1 MKIIK
6 RNGVEQNFSPEKI
19 RRVIKLAN
27 NSVQGIDRL
36 KSEEDFEQIFN
47 YVIDSLSQ
55 FGTVSVET
63 IQDKIRDAFMNF
75 NYFEIANAFIKFREE
90 KRQNKKFTELEDQVI
105 STCNYTNEAVKQ
117 DNANK
122 NPRVLAVQR
131 DYIAGAVCKSIG
143 RKVLPK
149 DIVDAHEKGLIH
161 FHDFDYSPAQKMS
174 NCCLVN
180 LKDMLE
186 NGFAM
191 NDTPIHKTTQG
202 FKTVCTLASQVTAQ
216 IAGQQYGGQ
225 TMGWAHIARYVEIS
239 RKSITEELV
248 REECLLED
256 RPFPE
261 NYNRSD
267 KPTTIETEYD
277 RYVALCKAQG
287 VQSIKSY
294 KDYVKILN
302 SRLAVEITSGVKTF
316 QYQTITILS
325 SNGQTAF
332 LSMSMNLEDC
342 EEDKQWEEDTKLV
355 FAEVLRQ
362 RIKGIP
368 DKHGNLVPVVFP
380 KLLYFLDERNHAPGT
395 ENWWLTKLA
404 AESAAK
410 TMAPDFISSKVQK
423 KVKKTNHTWPCMGAV
438 TGSSTVDVLILNPN
452 YTVKKTLSNE
462 AIEAV
467 FNELDKDEYSEED
480 NFNVLS
486 RFKPF
491 EGFSGIFKISHYL
504 ESEDRKSHF
513 VDNFFIGSSKDL
525 GKTFTT
531 YSKIIK
537 KTGDLKVLNK
547 KCVSNSSWGLDPTP
561 DWNEIGDDE
570 VDTDTNLSHWKFEVL
585 EQCSLDRL
593 FIREL
598 YYRNTYKVGNKSAVN
613 SLNESQVPKTPL
625 FNDEVEYSDNS
636 LLRQGYTYSRKLDSS
651 RCFIKVFDQWVP
663 IKRIT
668 KNDPNKTFFDLY
680 EIKLSNSTTIK
691 GTEDHPLLTDQ
702 GRTLLEDLNKPDT
715 VKKVI
720 SSVNLSSVEIQGI
733 KPLGRSE
740 VETYDFEVDGDMF
753 NLDGILSYNCRSFA
767 TVYDPEKLEATE
779 TIAFGIEYKEKY
791 TVAELY
797 EKSKTENLKYRMFLR
812 TEGYYKG
819 DVNEIDH
826 FEEIEGQVYLICR
839 PKYWGFFNGGVV
851 TINLPHI
858 ALESHKNKAEFW
870 RILDQ
875 RCELAYRALVE
886 RYKSL
891 KDAPSDAAPALR
903 QYGALFRLKSDE
915 NWNHFIVGPRC
926 TYSLGYA
933 GLWETQLYMTGKKL
947 TEDQSFANEI
957 LNFFNKKHDDWH
969 TRLMNKHDPNS
980 WLNTSTYGTPQENLV
995 GKLSQSLKRDFGF
1008 VEGVTDHDYV
1018 TNSYHINPAEPI
1030 DWATKL
1036 VIESK
1041 LMDRS
1046 TGGAISYV
1054 ELPNLTK
1061 NLEAVEAIIQYMYD
1075 TIIYSELNVKQ
1086 DICYKCDYHGVIN
1099 LVRDNG
1105 KLVWECPVCRNRDTS
1120 MMFINRRVCGYVGNA
1135 QNSANQSRMADYE
1148 SRVEHTNVPL
1158 S

>member
-6 RNGVEQNFSPEKI
+6 RNGVEQDFSPEKI

-36 KSEEDFEQIFN
+36 KSEDDFEQIFN
-47 YVIDSLSQ
+47 YVIESLSQ

-75 NYFEIANAFIKFREE
+75 NYFEIANAFIKFREN

-225 TMGWAHIARYVEIS
+225 TMSWAHIARYVEIS

-256 RPFPE
+256 KVFPE

-267 KPTTIETEYD
+267 RPTTVEVEYD
-277 RYVALCKAQG
+277 RYVALCNAQG
-287 VQSIKSY
+287 VQNIKSFKNY
-294 KDYVKILN
+294 TKLLN

-342 EEDKQWEEDTKLV
+342 EKDKQWEEDTKLV

-423 KVKKTNHTWPCMGAV
+423 RVKKTSHTWPCMGAAR
-438 TGSSTVDVLILNPN
+438 GDETVSIKIDDEVFENIPIKEA
-452 YTVKKTLSNE
+452 YEKLSE
-462 AIEAV
+462 ANKGHGGG
-467 FNELDKDEYSEED
+467 FRDQDKSDISDFWGVCGVY
-480 NFNVLS
+480 
-486 RFKPF
+486 KITHIP
-491 EGFSGIFKISHYL
+491 SGKFY
-504 ESEDRKSHF
+504 
-513 VDNFFIGSSKDL
+513 IGSSKNVGRRLNEHNSCIRHRSSLGDTYLIGDFNTNNYKRELLEECKLDDL
-525 GKTFTT
+525 LDTEFKHIEV
-531 YSKIIK
+531 KNKNCINK
-537 KTGDLKVLNK
+537 RDLRNQKHLKVQKDLNK
-547 KCVSNSSWGLDPTP
+547 WYTVVKD
-561 DWNEIGDDE
+561 
-570 VDTDTNLSHWKFEVL
+570 VDGE
-585 EQCSLDRL
+585 
-593 FIREL
+593 
-598 YYRNTYKVGNKSAVN
+598 
-613 SLNESQVPKTPL
+613 
-625 FNDEVEYSDNS
+625 
-636 LLRQGYTYSRKLDSS
+636 
-651 RCFIKVFDQWVP
+651 RCFIRRMGEWTP
-663 IKRIT
+663 IRRIT
-668 KNDPNKTFFDLY
+668 YNDPKACDLKLY
-680 EIKLSNSTTIK
+680 EVIYNRNDINVSLFV
-691 GTEDHPLLTDQ
+691 TEDHPLRTQNGRVETQNIAKGDTIFDSLTLQ
-702 GRTLLEDLNKPDT
+702 PYQ
-715 VKKVI
+715 V
-720 SSVNLSSVEIQGI
+720 VNCEATDI
-733 KPLGRSE
+733 KEP
-740 VETYDFEVDGDMF
+740 TYDFEVDNDMF
-753 NLDGILSYNCRSFA
+753 DLSGILSYNCRSFA
-767 TVYDPEKLEATE
+767 TVYDPEKLGANE
-779 TIAFGIEYKEKY
+779 TVAFGTGYKEKY
-791 TVAELY
+791 TVAELH

-826 FEEIEGQVYLICR
+826 FEEIEGQIYLICR

-875 RCELAYRALVE
+875 RCELTYRALVE

-903 QYGALFRLKSDE
+903 QHGALFRLKDNE
-915 NWNHFIVGPRC
+915 NWNNFIVGPRC

-969 TRLMNKHDPNS
+969 TRLMNKHDSNS
-980 WLNTSTYGTPQENLV
+980 WLNTSTYGTPEESLTQ
-995 GKLSQSLKRDFGF
+995 KLSTALKRDFGL

-1018 TNSYHINPAEPI
+1018 TNSYHIDPAEPV

-1036 VIESK
+1036 AIESK

-1046 TGGAISYV
+1046 TGGAISYI

-1061 NLEAVEAIIQYMYD
+1061 NLEVVEAIIQYMYN

-1086 DICYKCDYHGVIN
+1086 DICYKCNYPGVIN

-1105 KLVWECPVCRNRDTS
+1105 KLVWECPVCRNRDTN
-1120 MMFINRRVCGYVGNA
+1120 MMFINRRICGYISKVNNNA
-1135 QNSANQSRMADYE
+1135 TNQGRLADLE
-1148 SRVEHTNVPL
+1148 ARVIHVDISTD
-1158 S
+1158 